1 MDPCPVEDSPR
12 SKREALPLAAT
23 SGSFDLGQVLPHSG
37 RLPARSP
44 RRSLSDPCR
53 HKVVPM
59 ALAHSPTGSDAGV
72 GPGPS
77 TGRWLAEGGSPARS
91 RSRVT
96 PLADATGREDRHG
109 GTRFARSLPK
119 SGHVIRSGC
128 AARRRAMGLDGPAGQ
143 MVIAKRILPVCQ
155 SARKSGCPAVAIPW
169 AGLLSLLDRQV
180 PRPGE
185 RRRGPNSRARLPFG
199 ST

>member
-1 MDPCPVEDSPR
+1 MSSRGFPATETRGSTLGGYQQEFR
-12 SKREALPLAAT
+12 SGPGA
-23 SGSFDLGQVLPHSG
+23 PHSG
-37 RLPARSP
+37 KLPARSP

-59 ALAHSPTGSDAGV
+59 ALAHSPTGSDPVV
-72 GPGPS
+72 GRARQPADGLRRESSPS
-77 TGRWLAEGGSPARS
+77 RS

-109 GTRFARSLPK
+109 GTRFARSLHKP
-119 SGHVIRSGC
+119 GHVVRYGC
-128 AARRRAMGLDGPAGQ
+128 AARRRAMGPDGPAGQ
-143 MVIAKRILPVCQ
+143 MVIAKWILPVCQ

-180 PRPGE
+180 LRPGE